1 MNTIHSEK
9 VRSLMN
15 SIALLKKEA
24 MSLKKASK
32 EHKRSELITSLN
44 KEIADQDLIIETLRA
59 LVPNGETA
67 DKEIIRVL
75 TKGPPKIRVETRE
88 ELKIEIKKL
97 RSQMMKFTNKKE
109 ENVNNEN
116 NMKSLNINN
125 DEMRNSV
132 DSQSS
137 IKTDFNENFYQQIDL
152 FKKENE
158 DLRLNLKAQHVII
171 QKYEEENNE
180 KLEELN
186 KLRLIKTDFNVLTK
200 KYETLQ
206 KENDKIKENN
216 NKKFV
221 MTYDKEM
228 RLEELEILNKTQQGK
243 LTIVEKNA
251 GYEMN
256 NFKQQVEDLDLK
268 NNELQTDNDKIS
280 IRYNELLQKNKGLNE
295 SIKKNKEEFEAFKK
309 EKELI
314 EKRNETMLAN
324 LRQSLIKME
333 EERNVF
339 ENDNTTLSNGIFLI
353 KGDLNKLKDEN
364 QELRIQNLELKE
376 NIKDA
381 IKGNDIEEPVDKSK
395 EQFYENISS
404 ILLTNINL
412 KQPIDNKNNE
422 IFNENKLLKKKIKDF
437 TIQQIELMEKID
449 GLELEIR
456 LRGKKESNA
465 NIKTKQYE
473 RQTQKIQTMQEK
485 LREIELKN
493 KSTFQRLDSNLSH
506 NSKNSEKEKISKLDL
521 DSNLSYSLSF
531 SKMNSKI
538 STPLKSESLIDTNS
552 DITTENKELKK
563 VLKEKQ
569 EEDLNLK
576 IRFDGLERE
585 SKGKLGKEVKKDGGL
600 IENERKIKDLGEKL
614 LDMNFNNSDISRPG
628 SILNSSVLDSNVSN
642 LDSNIES
649 IMSYQKNEKIETD
662 SNISSYKKK

>member
-1 MNTIHSEK
+1 LNTIHSEK

-44 KEIADQDLIIETLRA
+44 KEISDQDLIIETLRT
-59 LVPNGETA
+59 LVPNGDTA

-75 TKGPPKIRVETRE
+75 TKGPPKIRIETRE
-88 ELKIEIKKL
+88 ELKMEIKKL
-97 RSQMMKFTNKKE
+97 KSQLIKFTNKKE

-116 NMKSLNINN
+116 NIKSMNIYN

-137 IKTDFNENFYQQIDL
+137 IKTDFNENFFQQIDL

-180 KLEELN
+180 KLQELN
-186 KLRLIKTDFNVLTK
+186 ELRLIKTDFNVLTK

-256 NFKQQVEDLDLK
+256 NFKQQFEDLDLK

-295 SIKKNKEEFEAFKK
+295 VIKKNKEEFEAFKK

-314 EKRNETMLAN
+314 DKRNETMLAN

-353 KGDLNKLKDEN
+353 KSDLNKLKDEN
-364 QELRIQNLELKE
+364 QELRMQNLELKE
-376 NIKDA
+376 NIKDV
-381 IKGNDIEEPVDKSK
+381 IKGNDM
-395 EQFYENISS
+395 EQPLETNKVFSEDILS
-404 ILLTNINL
+404 IPMKNINA
-412 KQPIDNKNNE
+412 KQPPDNKNNE

-449 GLELEIR
+449 GLELELK

-465 NIKTKQYE
+465 FIKTKQNE
-473 RQTQKIQTMQEK
+473 RQTQKIQDMQKK
-485 LREIELKN
+485 LRDIELKN
-493 KSTFQRLDSNLSH
+493 KSTFQRLDSNLSQ
-506 NSKNSEKEKISKLDL
+506 NSKNLDKEKFSKIDL
-521 DSNLSYSLSF
+521 DSNLSYSLTF

-538 STPLKSESLIDTNS
+538 STPLKSESLIETNS

-585 SKGKLGKEVKKDGGL
+585 SKGKLQKDAKKDGGL
-600 IENERKIKDLGEKL
+600 MENERKIKDLAEKISNL
-614 LDMNFNNSDISRPG
+614 SFNNSDISRQG
-628 SILNSSVLDSNVSN
+628 SVLNSSILDSNVSN

-649 IMSYQKNEKIETD
+649 IMSYQNKNEKIETD
-662 SNISSYKKK
+662 SNISIYKKK